1 MPNRDEVFATVKSC
15 LVEAL
20 GVSPD
25 AIAPDVSLIGD
36 LEAESIDFLDI
47 VFRLE
52 NAFHIEIQRG
62 ELFPQEILRDPANVN
77 QGKITEAGVAK
88 LREKFS
94 FTPLAGLT
102 IDTPV
107 TKFTNEMLT
116 VGMIVDYVESKLNQT
131 VGAAESA

>member
-1 MPNRDEVFATVKSC
+1 MQNNIPVSNRGSITKNKKSITREELAMSNRDEIFNTVRDC
-15 LVEAL
+15 LIEAL
-20 GVSPD
+20 SVSPD

-77 QGKITEAGVAK
+77 QGKITEAGVTK
-88 LREKFS
+88 LREKFY
-94 FTPLAGLT
+94 FTDLAG
-102 IDTPV
+102 
-107 TKFTNEMLT
+107 
-116 VGMIVDYVESKLNQT
+116 
-131 VGAAESA
+131 

>member
-1 MPNRDEVFATVKSC
+1 MSNRDEIFSTVRDC

-20 GVSPD
+20 SVNPD
-25 AIAPDVSLIGD
+25 TIAPDVSLIGD

-52 NAFHIEIQRG
+52 NAFHIEIPRG
-62 ELFPQEILRDPANVN
+62 ELLPQEILRDPANVS
-77 QGKITEAGVAK
+77 QGKITDAGVAK

-94 FTPLAGLT
+94 FTNLDKLVV
-102 IDTPV
+102 DTPV

-116 VGMIVDYVESKLNQT
+116 VGLIVDYIESKVQQP
-131 VGAAESA
+131 VSAAESA